1 MALIHVLD
9 EVTANQIAAGEVV
22 ERPVNAVKELVENA
36 VDASAHEIEVEI
48 ADGGMTYIRVTD
60 DGCGMSEEDARL
72 SVIRHATSK
81 ISTVDNIYHI
91 ASLGFRGEALPSIT
105 SVSRSSITTRRNEDV
120 EGTVLEMEGG
130 EIKEVKPCG
139 APAGTTVEVRDLFY
153 NVPARKKF
161 LKSERTESSRI
172 NSMVGKLALA
182 NPDIAFRLINNG
194 RTVIETP
201 GNGRLMDVVS
211 ALYGTKTAGEMLD
224 VKDEGNDVFLEGLIS
239 KPSLLKS
246 SRQYQTII
254 INRRVVE
261 SAVVTKAVDNA
272 YHSLLPKNGYP
283 LMVLSFQVPPES
295 IDVNVH
301 PQKREI
307 KFSDEQAL
315 FRLVYHAVLGTLTSQ
330 STADTIA
337 REMIRDPGHEIV
349 HGGSFKPGDIRV
361 EDKPSGKPDIGLS
374 EETATKTSWGEP
386 AAEAYHP
393 SARQPFTGGGH
404 PEPREMAYTPDTD
417 RKDLFSGRSV
427 FSGYRKEEEH
437 PEEQKA
443 VTTDPLFE
451 EQKEEDPVIPLGQ
464 VSDCFILCQHGKDL
478 LIIDQHAAHERVRYD
493 HLAARAEGI
502 PVQEILVPYLIH
514 VDSEDIPL
522 LADKKG
528 DIERLGITFEQA
540 GPDVIRITGAPEDL
554 NQTEMERVVAEL
566 VKAYHEKDV
575 PSPETM
581 RHRMMAYAACRG
593 AIKRG
598 DPLNIRQMKE
608 LIVDLFHTSRPFVCP
623 HGRPTIVKFTPT
635 ELGRLFK
642 RP

>member
-1 MALIHVLD
+1 MAVIHVLD

-36 VDASAHEIEVEI
+36 VDAGASSIEVEI

-60 DGCGMSEEDARL
+60 DGCGMTEEDAKL

-81 ISTVDNIYHI
+81 ISSVDNIYHI
-91 ASLGFRGEALPSIT
+91 ASLGFRGEALPSIA
-105 SVSRSSITTRRNEDV
+105 SVSRATITTRRHEDV
-120 EGTVLEMEGG
+120 EGTALEMTGG
-130 EIKEVKPCG
+130 EITEVKPAG

-172 NSMVGKLALA
+172 NSMVGKLSLA

-201 GNGRLMDVVS
+201 GNGRLVDVIS
-211 ALYGTKTAGEMLD
+211 ALYGTKTAGEMLP
-224 VKDEGNDVFLEGLIS
+224 VEEEGENIALEGLIS

-261 SAVVTKAVDNA
+261 SAVVSKAVDNA

-307 KFSDEQAL
+307 KFSDEQTV
-315 FRLVYHAVLGTLTSQ
+315 FRLVYHGVLGTLTSQ

-337 REMIRDPGHEIV
+337 REMIHDPGHEV
-349 HGGSFKPGDIRV
+349 VEEKDFKPGSIRV
-361 EDKPSGKPDIGLS
+361 EDKPLGKPDIGLS
-374 EETATKTSWGEP
+374 EETRPKTSWGEP
-386 AAEAYHP
+386 AP
-393 SARQPFTGGGH
+393 SYEGRQGKTGSYTVEKRT
-404 PEPREMAYTPDTD
+404 PAFTPDMEKKELFTD
-417 RKDLFSGRSV
+417 RSV
-427 FSGYRKEEEH
+427 FEDYRKEEPRREDL
-437 PEEQKA
+437 KA
-443 VTTDPLFE
+443 EPLFE
-451 EQKEEDPVIPLGQ
+451 EEKQEDPVIPLGQ

-493 HLAARAEGI
+493 HLAERAEGI
-502 PVQEILVPYLIH
+502 PVQEILIPYLIH
-514 VDSEDIPL
+514 VDSGDVDL
-522 LADKKG
+522 LADHKG

-554 NQTEMERVVAEL
+554 SAAEMERVVGDI

-608 LIVDLFHTSRPFVCP
+608 LIHDLFHTSRPFVCP
-623 HGRPTIVKFTPT
+623 HGRPTIVKFTPG

>member
-1 MALIHVLD
+1 MAVIHVLD

-36 VDASAHEIEVEI
+36 VDAGASSIEVEI

-60 DGCGMSEEDARL
+60 DGCGMTEEDAKL

-81 ISTVDNIYHI
+81 ISSVDNIYHI
-91 ASLGFRGEALPSIT
+91 ASLGFRGEALPSIA
-105 SVSRSSITTRRNEDV
+105 SVSRATITTRRHEDV
-120 EGTVLEMEGG
+120 EGTALEMTGG
-130 EIKEVKPCG
+130 EITEVKSAG

-172 NSMVGKLALA
+172 NSMVGKLSLA

-201 GNGRLMDVVS
+201 GNGRLVDVIS
-211 ALYGTKTAGEMLD
+211 ALYGTKTAGEMLP
-224 VKDEGNDVFLEGLIS
+224 VEEEGENIALEGLIS

-261 SAVVTKAVDNA
+261 SAVVSKAVDNA

-307 KFSDEQAL
+307 KFSDEQTV
-315 FRLVYHAVLGTLTSQ
+315 FRLVYHGVLGTLTSQ

-337 REMIRDPGHEIV
+337 REMIHDPGHEV
-349 HGGSFKPGDIRV
+349 VEEKDFKPGSIRV
-361 EDKPSGKPDIGLS
+361 EDKPLGKPDIGLS
-374 EETATKTSWGEP
+374 EETRPKTSWGEP
-386 AAEAYHP
+386 AP
-393 SARQPFTGGGH
+393 SYEGRQGKTGSYTGEKRT
-404 PEPREMAYTPDTD
+404 PAFTPDMEKKELFTD
-417 RKDLFSGRSV
+417 RSV
-427 FSGYRKEEEH
+427 FEDYRKEESRREDL
-437 PEEQKA
+437 KA
-443 VTTDPLFE
+443 EPLFE
-451 EQKEEDPVIPLGQ
+451 EEKQEDPVIPLGQ

-493 HLAARAEGI
+493 HLAERAEGI
-502 PVQEILVPYLIH
+502 PVQEILIPYLIH
-514 VDSEDIPL
+514 VDSGDVDL
-522 LADKKG
+522 LADHKG

-554 NQTEMERVVAEL
+554 SAAEMERVVGDI

-608 LIVDLFHTSRPFVCP
+608 LIHDLFHTSRPFVCP
-623 HGRPTIVKFTPT
+623 HGRPTIVKFTPG